1 MQLLKLIATAVALI
15 AGVEAAANFF
25 PVDAV
30 GNIAAVRDD
39 LGKGATHIYYQAR
52 NGSIVRL
59 CTSTSFIQDGPQNCG
74 STEVVPAN
82 EVMYGTPITAATLW
96 TSSGGFDGNH
106 VYYYSPDGILSEY
119 INNIQAPAHGPSC
132 TQCVTNQ
139 RFGVVN
145 GSVALYSFADTKTP
159 GMQLRVGFESVG
171 SPGTITEATF
181 NSNTK
186 KWSLSVLPN

>member
-1 MQLLKLIATAVALI
+1 MQLLKLVATAIAFI

-39 LGKGATHIYYQAR
+39 TGKGATHIFYQAR

-59 CTSTSFIQDGPQNCG
+59 CTTTAFIGNGKQNCG

-82 EVMYGTPITAATLW
+82 EVMYGTPITAAPLW
-96 TSSGGFDGNH
+96 TSAGAFDGNN

-119 INNIQAPAHGPSC
+119 INAKMLHGPSC

-139 RFGVVN
+139 RFRVVN
-145 GSVALYSFADTKTP
+145 GSVALYSFADNKTP
-159 GMQLRVGFESVG
+159 GMQLRVGFESVE

-181 NSNTK
+181 NSNTQ
-186 KWSLSVLPN
+186 KWSLSILPN

>member
-1 MQLLKLIATAVALI
+1 MQLLKLVATAIAFI

-30 GNIAAVRDD
+30 GDIAAVRDD

-59 CTSTSFIQDGPQNCG
+59 YTSTAFVQNGPQDRG
-74 STEVVPAN
+74 SHTEVVPAN

-96 TSSGGFDGNH
+96 TPAGDFNGNH
-106 VYYYSPDGILSEY
+106 VYYYSRDGILSEY
-119 INNIQAPAHGPSC
+119 INNIQAHGPSC
-132 TQCVTNQ
+132 TQCITNQ

-145 GSVALYSFADTKTP
+145 GSVALYAFADNKTP
-159 GMQLRVGFESVG
+159 GMLLRVGFESAG

-181 NSNTK
+181 NNNTQ

>member
-1 MQLLKLIATAVALI
+1 MQLLKLAATAIAFI
-15 AGVEAAANFF
+15 AGVEAAVNFF

-30 GNIAAVRDD
+30 GEAVAVRNDK
-39 LGKGATHIYYQAR
+39 GKGATQLYYQVR
-52 NGSIVRL
+52 NGSIIRL
-59 CTSTSFIQDGPQNCG
+59 CTTTAFIGNGNQKCG
-74 STEVVPAN
+74 LQEVVPAN

-96 TSSGGFDGNH
+96 TSAGVFHGTH
-106 VYYYSPDGILSEY
+106 VYYYSPDGVLSEY
-119 INNIQAPAHGPSC
+119 INNISAHGPSC

-145 GSVALYSFADTKTP
+145 SSVILYSFADFKTP

-181 NSNTK
+181 NSNTN